1 MKPETIRYG
10 TKSADQVMDLYK
22 AEAIGKRPVIIL
34 VHGGAFLFG
43 DQKMKLIQPVI
54 TNAINRGY
62 TVVSVDYRKAREA
75 HFPGALADVKT
86 CVRYIRAHADDML
99 IDANRITIW
108 GESAGGYLALM
119 TALTP
124 TVKEL
129 DGDME
134 EYSDYSSSVDHLVVF
149 YPPVEFFTMKNEYL
163 SMGDEADGE
172 GKFESMFLGVKD
184 IYQDKTACDAS
195 YWETYKN
202 QLAESFSLA
211 AWIQVGDEHDT
222 KVPYKQSRN
231 FAERLSTLENIT
243 VRFEQILGAGHEDPI
258 FYTDENIG
266 RILDWMGKID

>member
-22 AEAIGKRPVIIL
+22 AETIGKRPVIIL

-54 TNAINRGY
+54 SNAVNRGY
-62 TVVSVDYRKAREA
+62 TVASVDYRKSREA
-75 HFPGALADVKT
+75 HFPGALADVKA
-86 CVRYIRAHADDML
+86 CIRYIRAHAAEMS
-99 IDANRITIW
+99 IDADRITVW

-119 TALTP
+119 TALTQ
-124 TVKEL
+124 TVKEF
-129 DGDME
+129 DGDMK
-134 EYSDYSSSVDHLVVF
+134 EYSDYSSAVDRLVVF

-163 SMGDEADGE
+163 SMGDEVHGE

-184 IYQDKTACDAS
+184 IYQDKAACDAS
-195 YWETYKN
+195 YWGTYKN
-202 QLAESFSLA
+202 QLAESFSLD

-222 KVPYKQSRN
+222 KVPYKQSMN
-231 FAERLSTLENIT
+231 FAERLSTLDNVT
-243 VRFEQILGAGHEDPI
+243 VRFEQILGAGHEDPL

-266 RILDWMGKID
+266 KVLDWIEKFD